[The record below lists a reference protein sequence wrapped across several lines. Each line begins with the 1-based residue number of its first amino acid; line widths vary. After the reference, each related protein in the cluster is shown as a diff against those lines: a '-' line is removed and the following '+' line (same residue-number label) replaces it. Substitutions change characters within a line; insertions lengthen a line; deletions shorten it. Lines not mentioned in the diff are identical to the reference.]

1 MGSDEVC
8 TLEGGPE
15 MLRHLFLYLFC
26 STITQKEK
34 YRYLVTPWIVNKENQ
49 NKHKEM
55 WTGCVTF

>member
-1 MGSDEVC
+1 
-8 TLEGGPE
+8 

-34 YRYLVTPWIVNKENQ
+34 YRNLMTPWIVNTENK

-55 WTGCVTF
+55 WRGFVTF

>member
-1 MGSDEVC
+1 MKCADEK
-8 TLEGGPE
+8 EGKI
-15 MLRHLFLYLFC
+15 RDAQTSVSLFVLLYHY
-26 STITQKEK
+26 QNEK